1 MKFIKYASAA
11 LGFWIAQNFLEF
23 FVMMGLAYLKY
34 DLKIDFS
41 DDNYLFMNLDNAPW
55 GVVNKF
61 IFFTIPYIIIFALIC
76 LFVKFRY
83 INILFKL
90 ALLNGF
96 LTSVLVLLLTILAQ
110 GNLKQMTV
118 LIFSTLV
125 SALLIIGASK
135 LASLIIAI
143 PEKSSN

>member
-1 MKFIKYASAA
+1 MKFIKYACVA
-11 LGFWIAQNFLEF
+11 LGFWITQSFLEF

-61 IFFTIPYIIIFALIC
+61 IFFTIPYIIIFTLIC
-76 LFVKFRY
+76 TFVKFRY

-96 LTSVLVLLLTILAQ
+96 LTSLLLTFLL
-110 GNLKQMTV
+110 GGDLKQTAV

-135 LASLIIAI
+135 LASFVIAI